1 MQNTNDQII
10 LRILRMRWAWSH
22 FARLE
27 CWVASLNVIRPNTSD
42 FIATQMRIMAAVQAE
57 QEDKMKRRSVVAG
70 NRSRKSPLIPPVPS
84 LPRQWHTSWIYTWE
98 SGVAQSY
105 TLLCITDLAVRGS
118 LEALFVSLYLMVFAL
133 VRVLRG
139 IDFQVQFLGWVV
151 VRVQAVHV
159 SSAMSKFAE
168 IQFRSSTWGIQLQQY
183 TSMCRMHPL
192 TILCRG
198 VWVSLLP

>member
-1 MQNTNDQII
+1 MTSSQRKCVLWRLFKLSKKI
-10 LRILRMRWAWSH
+10 RWNAGLLSQEIEVAKVPSSH
-22 FARLE
+22 L
-27 CWVASLNVIRPNTSD
+27 
-42 FIATQMRIMAAVQAE
+42 
-57 QEDKMKRRSVVAG
+57 
-70 NRSRKSPLIPPVPS
+70 SPLS
-84 LPRQWHTSWIYTWE
+84 RDNDTSWIYTWE